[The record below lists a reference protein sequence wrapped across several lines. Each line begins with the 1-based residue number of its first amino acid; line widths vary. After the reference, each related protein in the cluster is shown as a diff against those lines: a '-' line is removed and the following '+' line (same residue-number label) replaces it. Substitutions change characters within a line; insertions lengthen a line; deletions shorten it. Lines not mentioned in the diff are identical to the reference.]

1 MPKRGRSWVWQYARR
16 IEDKAYC
23 NLCDQDECNEFACP
37 GGTSGSLGR
46 HLSGMHGLNSES
58 HHDM

>member
-1 MPKRGRSWVWQYARR
+1 MTKRGRSWVWQYAKR

-23 NLCDQDECNEFACP
+23 NLCNEEETNVFACP
-37 GGTSGSLGR
+37 GGTTGSLGR
-46 HLSGMHGLNSES
+46 HLSGTHGLNSES